1 MNKAD
6 TGFSYPLFLAKEFDE
21 VSIVEI
27 KGGQQFREK
36 CINQGIVP
44 GQKMTVLKKT
54 ENGPC
59 LMSLFDSRIMI
70 GREMLSRIFVKKA

>member
-1 MNKAD
+1 MNRTD
-6 TGFSYPLFLAKEFDE
+6 TGFSYPLLLAKEFEE

-44 GQKMTVLKKT
+44 GQKLTVLKNFG
-54 ENGPC
+54 NGPC
-59 LMSLFDSRIMI
+59 LVSLFDSRIMI
-70 GREMLSRIFVKKA
+70 GYGMLGRIFVKKT

>member
-1 MNKAD
+1 MNNACLEV
-6 TGFSYPLFLAKEFDE
+6 SYPLLFAKESEE

-44 GQKMTVLKKT
+44 GQRLTIIS
-54 ENGPC
+54 NAGSGPC
-59 LMSLFDSRIMI
+59 LISLFDSRIMI
-70 GREMLSRIFVKKA
+70 GRGMSSRIYVKKT